1 MKRYVLMRVL
11 KALLTIWAV
20 YTLVFFLT
28 RVTGDPVEWLTIA
41 GASDS
46 AKETLRQNLGLDLPL
61 VQQYFKSLFGLF
73 TGDTGTSYYYARSV
87 SDLFAERI
95 GPTLSLGAIVMALT
109 ILIGVPLGML
119 AAVRHNTL
127 LDRGLMSLAIVGNTM
142 PNFILG
148 ILLIFIFSLKLR
160 ALPSGGMGTPLH
172 YILPVIA
179 MAVGPTAS
187 VARLTRSSLLDVIGQ
202 DHLDCARAKGMR
214 EWNVVLKHG
223 MRNALIPVITILGGQ
238 LSAMIGGSVV
248 VETVFAW
255 PGIGTLIVTSAQQ
268 RDFPVVVFGVLVI
281 AASVTFVNLLVDLS
295 YGLLDPRIRD
305 SH

>member
-1 MKRYVLMRVL
+1 MKRYILMRVF

-46 AKETLRQNLGLDLPL
+46 AKETLRRNLGLDLPL
-61 VQQYFKSLFGLF
+61 WQQYFKSFFGLF

-95 GPTLSLGAIVMALT
+95 GPTLTLGGLVMLVT
-109 ILIGVPLGML
+109 ILVGVPLGVA
-119 AAVRHNTL
+119 AAVKHNTL
-127 LDRGLMSLAIVGNTM
+127 LDRAAMSAAVIGSTV

-160 ALPSGGMGTPLH
+160 VLPSGGIGTPVH

-179 MAVGPTAS
+179 MSVGPAAS

-202 DHLDCARAKGMR
+202 DYLDCVRAKGMR
-214 EWNVVLKHG
+214 EWGIVLKHG
-223 MRNALIPVITILGGQ
+223 LRNALIPVITILGAQ

-255 PGIGTLIVTSAQQ
+255 PGIGTLIVSSAQQ

-295 YGLLDPRIRD
+295 YGLLDPRIRN
-305 SH
+305 S